1 MPPKKKKGKGKGK
14 KKKKDD
20 PMAMELDDKYKKTVH
35 EIEALKD
42 QLSVRKELARRG
54 QGESDTM
61 KAKMAGAMAELD
73 KHKNDQ
79 KDITADMTR
88 QYKYM
93 MTGLQLKL
101 HQMERDYQ
109 ITQKTLR
116 DTEKKLKDTEDERDQ
131 IIKEKDEK
139 IDELNKEIRK
149 MEKDYKRILDDALN
163 KLIERLEE
171 EKVNWEKKAT
181 MLQTENTT
189 IMREF
194 GRTDQLTFHSV
205 KPMRGY
211 SGPTKGF

>member
-42 QLSVRKELARRG
+42 QLAVRKELARRG
-54 QGESDTM
+54 QGDGDAM
-61 KAKMAGAMAELD
+61 KAKMNETMVELE

-109 ITQKTLR
+109 ITQKALR
-116 DTEKKLKDTEDERDQ
+116 DTEQKLKETEEERDQ
-131 IIKEKDEK
+131 IIKDKDEK

-163 KLIERLEE
+163 KLIDKLEE
-171 EKVNWEKKAT
+171 EKDKWEKKAT
-181 MLQTENTT
+181 MLQTENVNNL
-189 IMREF
+189 REF
-194 GRTDQLTFHSV
+194 GLTDQWTFHSV